1 MKQFFISLFNFL
13 VRGPDRTL
21 AITISVA
28 FFILAILC
36 VYWSIRKKNDAH
48 PIAWGWI
55 VLCIIS
61 LAISVTYV
69 VFGGF

>member
-1 MKQFFISLFNFL
+1 MKEFFISLFNTL
-13 VRGPDRTL
+13 VRD
-21 AITISVA
+21 ISPTVRIIVSSA

-36 VYWSIRKKNDAH
+36 VYWSIRRKNDAH